1 MNEIILSIV
10 VPCFNEEEAL
20 PKFYEE
26 TNRVLS
32 EMSLLESSE
41 YVFVD
46 DGSSDKTLE
55 ILHNLSEKDSR
66 IHFISFSRNFGKES
80 ALYAGLEKATGKY
93 TAVMDVDLQDPPSLL
108 PQMLSAL
115 QDDGFDCSAT
125 RRITRKNEPP
135 VRSFFAKLFYK
146 VMNKMSDVP
155 VVDGSRDFRVM
166 SLKYKNAVLSLCE
179 RNRFTKG
186 IFPWVGFNTK
196 WFEYENVERVAGKTK
211 WSFGEL
217 FLYSIDGIIGFST
230 KPLIFAAVAGVVS
243 ILFSLLLVAFIVI
256 RRLIFGDPVQGWA
269 STVCIIIFFSGLQL
283 FSLGIAGL
291 YVSKIYTEV
300 KQRPLFI
307 IKEEK

>member
-10 VPCFNEEEAL
+10 VPCFNEEEAI

-26 TNRVLS
+26 TNRILS
-32 EMSLLESSE
+32 EMNLLETSE
-41 YVFVD
+41 YIFVD

-55 ILHNLSEKDSR
+55 ILHTLSEKDSR
-66 IHFISFSRNFGKES
+66 NHFISFSRNFGKEA
-80 ALYAGLEKATGKY
+80 ALYAGLEKATGKF
-93 TAVMDVDLQDPPSLL
+93 TAVMDADLQDPPSLL

-115 QDDGFDCSAT
+115 QDEGFDCSAT

-135 VRSFFAKLFYK
+135 VRSFFAKQFYK
-146 VMNKMSDVP
+146 VMSKMSDVP
-155 VVDGSRDFRVM
+155 VVDGARDFRVM

-196 WFEYENVERVAGKTK
+196 WFEYENVERVAGKTT
-211 WSFGEL
+211 WSFSEL

-230 KPLIFAAVAGVVS
+230 KPLIFAAVAGIFS